1 MKRALISVSDKRD
14 LKKFSNDLSSLGIE
28 MIATEGTAREI
39 SRNGIQV
46 SHVSELTGFSE
57 MLGGRIKTLH
67 PEVHAAIATGD
78 IGIVV
83 VNLIPMSSIESMDIG
98 GVALLK
104 SAIKNFRNVAAVT
117 DPDQYG
123 GVIEEIRDTGGV
135 SPETGLA
142 LAIRASAY
150 IVEYESK
157 AGKLLEGIR
166 LDRESS
172 TA

>member
-1 MKRALISVSDKRD
+1 MKRALISVSDKRN
-14 LKKFSNDLSSLGIE
+14 LKKFANDLSSLGIGI
-28 MIATEGTAREI
+28 IATEGTAREI
-39 SRNGIQV
+39 SQNGMPV

-67 PEVHAAIATGD
+67 PEVHAEL
-78 IGIVV
+78 GIVV
-83 VNLIPMSSIESMDIG
+83 VNLIPMSSIKSMDIG

-123 GVIEEIRDTGGV
+123 GVIEEIRGTGDV
-135 SPETGLA
+135 SPETRLD

-157 AGKLLEGIR
+157 AGKLLAGMR
-166 LDRESS
+166 S
-172 TA
+172 

>member
-1 MKRALISVSDKRD
+1 MKKALISVSDKRD
-14 LKKFSNDLSSLGIE
+14 LKKFANDLSSLGIE
-28 MIATEGTAREI
+28 ILATEGTAREI
-39 SRNGIQV
+39 SRNEIPV

-67 PEVHAAIATGD
+67 PEVHAAIATGA
-78 IGIVV
+78 IEIVV
-83 VNLIPMSSIESMDIG
+83 VNLIPMSSIEGMDIG

-104 SAIKNFRNVAAVT
+104 SAIKNFRSVAAVT

-135 SPETGLA
+135 SHETGLA

-150 IVEYESK
+150 IVKYESK
-157 AGKLLEGIR
+157 AGELLEEMR
-166 LDRESS
+166 L
-172 TA
+172 

>member
-1 MKRALISVSDKRD
+1 MKRALISVSDKRG
-14 LKKFSNDLSSLGIE
+14 LKKFTSDLSGLGIE
-28 MIATEGTAREI
+28 IIATEGTAREI
-39 SRNGIQV
+39 SRNGIPV

-67 PEVHAAIATGD
+67 PEVHAAIATGE
-78 IGIVV
+78 ITMIV

-104 SAIKNFRNVAAVT
+104 SAIKNFRSVAAVT

-123 GVIEEIRDTGGV
+123 GVIEEIRDTGDV
-135 SPETGLA
+135 SPETRLA

-157 AGKLLEGIR
+157 AGKLLEGMR
-166 LDRESS
+166 LDLESS

>member
-1 MKRALISVSDKRD
+1 MKRALISVSDKRN
-14 LKKFSNDLSSLGIE
+14 LKKFANDLAGLGIE
-28 MIATEGTAREI
+28 IIATEGTAREI
-39 SRNGIQV
+39 SRISRNGMPV

-67 PEVHAAIATGD
+67 PEVHAAIATGEL
-78 IGIVV
+78 GIVV
-83 VNLIPMSSIESMDIG
+83 VNLIPMSSIKSMDIG

-123 GVIEEIRDTGGV
+123 GVIEEIRGTGDV
-135 SPETGLA
+135 SPETRLD

-157 AGKLLEGIR
+157 AGKLLAGMR
-166 LDRESS
+166 S
-172 TA
+172 

>member
-1 MKRALISVSDKRD
+1 MVGIEMKRALISVSDKRN
-14 LKKFSNDLSSLGIE
+14 LKKFANDLSGLGIE
-28 MIATEGTAREI
+28 IIATEGTAREI
-39 SRNGIQV
+39 SRNGIPV

-67 PEVHAAIATGD
+67 PEVHAAIATGE

-83 VNLIPMSSIESMDIG
+83 VNLIPMSSIENMDIG
-98 GVALLK
+98 GVVLLK
-104 SAIKNFRNVAAVT
+104 SAIKNFRSVAAVT

-123 GVIEEIRDTGGV
+123 DVIEEIRDRGEV
-135 SPETGLA
+135 SHETGLT

-157 AGKLLEGIR
+157 AGKLLAEMR
-166 LDRESS
+166 S
-172 TA
+172 

>member
-1 MKRALISVSDKRD
+1 MKKALISVSDKRD
-14 LKKFSNDLSSLGIE
+14 LEKLANDLSGLGIE

-39 SRNGIQV
+39 SRNGTGVI
-46 SHVSELTGFSE
+46 HVSELTGFSK

-67 PEVHAAIATGD
+67 PEVHAAIATGEVA
-78 IGIVV
+78 IVV
-83 VNLIPMSSIESMDIG
+83 VNLIPMSSVESMDIG

-104 SAIKNFRNVAAVT
+104 SAIKNFRKVAAVT

-123 GVIEEIRDTGGV
+123 GVIEEIRDNGGV
-135 SPETGLA
+135 SHETRLD

-157 AGKLLEGIR
+157 AGKLLERMR
-166 LDRESS
+166 LDRESG

>member
-1 MKRALISVSDKRD
+1 MKRALISVSDKRN
-14 LKKFSNDLSSLGIE
+14 LEKLANDLAGLGTEI
-28 MIATEGTAREI
+28 IATEGTAREI
-39 SRNGIQV
+39 SQNGISV
-46 SHVSELTGFSE
+46 IPISELTGFSE

-67 PEVHAAIATGD
+67 PEVHAAIATGE

-83 VNLIPMSSIESMDIG
+83 VNLIPMSSIASMDIG

-123 GVIEEIRDTGGV
+123 DVIEEVRDKGGV
-135 SPETGLA
+135 SPETRLT
-142 LAIRASAY
+142 LAIRASAC

-157 AGKLLEGIR
+157 AGKLLAGMR
-166 LDRESS
+166 S
-172 TA
+172 

>member
-1 MKRALISVSDKRD
+1 MKRALISVSDKRG
-14 LKKFSNDLSSLGIE
+14 LKKFANDLSDLGIE

-39 SRNGIQV
+39 SRNAIPV

-67 PEVHAAIATGD
+67 PEVHAAIATGE
-78 IGIVV
+78 ITMIV

-104 SAIKNFRNVAAVT
+104 SAIKNFRSVAAVT

-135 SPETGLA
+135 SHETRLA

-157 AGKLLEGIR
+157 AGKLLVGVR
-166 LDRESS
+166 S
-172 TA
+172 

>member
-1 MKRALISVSDKRD
+1 MKKALISVSDKRY
-14 LKKFSNDLSSLGIE
+14 LKKFANGLSGLGIE
-28 MIATEGTAREI
+28 MVATEGTAREI
-39 SRNGIQV
+39 LRNGIQV

-67 PEVHAAIATGD
+67 PEVHAAIATGE

-83 VNLIPMSSIESMDIG
+83 VNLIPMSSIASMDIG

-104 SAIKNFRNVAAVT
+104 SAIKNFGNVAAVS

-123 GVIEEIRDTGGV
+123 GVIEEIRDKGGV

-157 AGKLLEGIR
+157 AGKLLEGMQ
-166 LDRESS
+166 S
-172 TA
+172 

>member
-1 MKRALISVSDKRD
+1 MIKALISVSDKRD
-14 LKKFSNDLSSLGIE
+14 LKKFANDLSGLGIE
-28 MIATEGTAREI
+28 IIATEGTAREI
-39 SRNGIQV
+39 SQNGIQV
-46 SHVSELTGFSE
+46 SRVSELTGFSE

-67 PEVHAAIATGD
+67 PEVHAAIATRE
-78 IGIVV
+78 IAIVV
-83 VNLIPMSSIESMDIG
+83 VNLIPMRSIESMDIG

-123 GVIEEIRDTGGV
+123 GVIEEIRDKGGV
-135 SPETGLA
+135 SHKTRLD

-150 IVEYESK
+150 IVEYESE
-157 AGKLLEGIR
+157 AGKILEGMR
-166 LDRESS
+166 LDRESI

>member
-1 MKRALISVSDKRD
+1 MKRALISVSDKRY
-14 LKKFSNDLSSLGIE
+14 LEKFANDLSDLGIE
-28 MIATEGTAREI
+28 IIATEGTARAI
-39 SRNGIQV
+39 LRNGIQV

-67 PEVHAAIATGD
+67 PEVHAAIATGE
-78 IGIVV
+78 ITIVV

-104 SAIKNFRNVAAVT
+104 SAIKNFRSVASVT

-123 GVIEEIRDTGGV
+123 GVIKEIRDTGGV
-135 SPETGLA
+135 SHKTRLD
-142 LAIRASAY
+142 LAIQASAY

-157 AGKLLEGIR
+157 ACKLLEELRSG
-166 LDRESS
+166 S
-172 TA
+172 

>member
-1 MKRALISVSDKRD
+1 MKKALISVSDKRN
-14 LKKFSNDLSSLGIE
+14 LKKFANDLSSLGIE
-28 MIATEGTAREI
+28 IIATEGTAREI
-39 SRNGIQV
+39 SRNGIPV

-67 PEVHAAIATGD
+67 PEVHAAIATGE
-78 IGIVV
+78 ITIVV

-123 GVIEEIRDTGGV
+123 DVIEEIRDTGGV
-135 SPETGLA
+135 SPETRLS
-142 LAIRASAY
+142 LAIRASAC
-150 IVEYESK
+150 IVEYESE
-157 AGKLLEGIR
+157 AGKILEGMR
-166 LDRESS
+166 L
-172 TA
+172 

>member
-1 MKRALISVSDKRD
+1 MIKALISVSDKRD
-14 LKKFSNDLSSLGIE
+14 LKKFANDLSSLGIE
-28 MIATEGTAREI
+28 IIATEGTAREI

-67 PEVHAAIATGD
+67 PEVHAAIATGG
-78 IGIVV
+78 IAIVV
-83 VNLIPMSSIESMDIG
+83 VNLIPMSSIEDMDIG

-117 DPDQYG
+117 YPDQYD
-123 GVIEEIRDTGGV
+123 GVIKEIRDTGGV
-135 SPETGLA
+135 SPETGLD
-142 LAIRASAY
+142 LAIRASAC

-157 AGKLLEGIR
+157 AGKLLEELR
-166 LDRESS
+166 S
-172 TA
+172 

>member
-1 MKRALISVSDKRD
+1 MIKSLISVPDKRY
-14 LKKFSNDLSSLGIE
+14 LKKFANDLSSLGIE

-67 PEVHAAIATGD
+67 PEVHAAIATGEV
-78 IGIVV
+78 GIVV
-83 VNLIPMSSIESMDIG
+83 VNLIPMSSIASMDIG

-123 GVIEEIRDTGGV
+123 GVIKEIRDTGGV
-135 SPETGLA
+135 SPETRLD
-142 LAIRASAY
+142 LAIRASAC

-157 AGKLLEGIR
+157 AGKLLEALR
-166 LDRESS
+166 S
-172 TA
+172 

>member
-1 MKRALISVSDKRD
+1 MKKALISVSDKRY
-14 LKKFSNDLSSLGIE
+14 LKKFANGLSGLGIE
-28 MIATEGTAREI
+28 MVATEGTAREI
-39 SRNGIQV
+39 LRNGIQV

-67 PEVHAAIATGD
+67 PEVHAAIATGE

-83 VNLIPMSSIESMDIG
+83 VNLIPMSSIASMDIG

-104 SAIKNFRNVAAVT
+104 SAIKNFGNVAAVS

-123 GVIEEIRDTGGV
+123 GVIEEIRDKGSV

-157 AGKLLEGIR
+157 AGKLLAGMR
-166 LDRESS
+166 S
-172 TA
+172 